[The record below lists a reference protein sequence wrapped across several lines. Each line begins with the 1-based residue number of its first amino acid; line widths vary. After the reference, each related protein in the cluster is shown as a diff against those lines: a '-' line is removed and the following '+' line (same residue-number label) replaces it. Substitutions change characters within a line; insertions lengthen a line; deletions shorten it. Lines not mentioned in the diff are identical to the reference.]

1 MGMNVGGKKGGAMAD
16 INVTPLV
23 DVVMV
28 LLIIF
33 MVVTPMLS
41 SGVDVKLPKAKT
53 ATEERDMGQYLVV
66 AVRADGAIFMDREQ
80 VTIDTVGTRVLEERG
95 NRALM
100 VKGDQTVTY
109 GQVRAVIDKIHEVV
123 PATDTMLLAA
133 NKLKE
138 GEGGTP

>member
-66 AVRADGAIFMDREQ
+66 AVRADGAIFVDRDQ
-80 VTIDTVGTRVLEERG
+80 VTLDTVGKIVLDQRG
-95 NRALM
+95 TRALM

-109 GQVRAVIDKIHEVV
+109 GQVREVVDKIHEVV

-138 GEGGTP
+138 GEGGAP

>member
-1 MGMNVGGKKGGAMAD
+1 MGMSVGGKKGGAMAD

-53 ATEERDMGQYLVV
+53 ATEERDMGQYMVV
-66 AVRADGAIFMDREQ
+66 AVRADGAIFVDRDQ
-80 VTIDTVGTRVLEERG
+80 VTIETVSTVVADTRG
-95 NRALM
+95 NRSLM
-100 VKGDQTVTY
+100 VKGDQSVKY
-109 GQVRAVIDKIHEVV
+109 GQVREVMDKLQATV
-123 PATDTMLLAA
+123 PGADTMLLAA
-133 NKLKE
+133 HKPKE
-138 GEGGTP
+138 GEEP